1 MADPF
6 DFLKPFEGKD
16 VTEIT
21 AMALVQKWLNTDTFK
36 SLTEKGDMPTLV
48 KIVFA
53 ECDADRPNVA
63 VVVKEMVSQATEL
76 GKLASGAAQEA
87 DAIDKLRRNCAK
99 AVWLSQ
105 VPLAFGKDKTL
116 VGGEMSHPSISP
128 QNKTARNK
136 TVRYE
141 KLVGHTGASPI
152 DLFNALLNEKAS
164 VLSA

>member
-21 AMALVQKWLNTDTFK
+21 AMALVQKWLNNDMFE

-53 ECDADRPNVA
+53 ECDADRPNEA
-63 VVVKEMVSQATEL
+63 AVVKEMVSQATQL
-76 GKLASGAAQEA
+76 GKLASGAAKKA

-99 AVWLSQ
+99 ALGLSQ

-116 VGGEMSHPSISP
+116 GGEMPHPSISP

-152 DLFNALLNEKAS
+152 DLFNALLNE
-164 VLSA
+164 